1 MKMTIYGIYGTL
13 AHEKRPV
20 FTDVKPSGNT
30 PYIAENVSIP
40 DEIIAGKN
48 EDGELILSLGGT
60 QYLLRE
66 ALTNAGDTPVLRWYD
81 GRGYQTVS
89 IKA

>member
-30 PYIAENVSIP
+30 LYIAEEVNIP

-48 EDGELILSLGGT
+48 EGGELILILGGT
-60 QYLLRE
+60 QYLLHE
-66 ALTNAGDTPVLRWYD
+66 ALTNAGDAPVLRWYD
-81 GRGYQTVS
+81 GRGYQSVS